1 MKICHVTSAHKSNDI
16 RIFKKECV
24 SLAKEEENEVYLVAA
39 GDSYDK
45 NGVHVIGVGERKG
58 NRLNRFFSFSRKI
71 YNAAIRIDADIYH
84 LHDPE
89 LLVYVKKFKHSG
101 KKVIFDSHEYYR
113 EQILYKDYIPKLF
126 RIFISKLYSAYENKI
141 CKWLDA
147 VIFPCPIEGKHPFE
161 GKVKLYEFINNT
173 PIIDEKL
180 NYSVENKD
188 YNSVCCAGS
197 LTENRGIDILI
208 DACYKSNTKLILAGE
223 ITPEEF
229 KTRIMEKETF
239 SCVDYRGVCSSDE
252 VIKIYQEAFIGAS
265 NILDVGQYSKAENL
279 PTKVYE
285 YMMMGMPFF
294 ISDFPYFR
302 EIINRYK
309 CGLLVD
315 PYNIDDIARKIEYL
329 KNNPTEAIKMGK
341 IGKEIVRERFNW
353 QNEEVKLFEL
363 YNQLYN
369 EVE

>member
-16 RIFKKECV
+16 RIFEKECV
-24 SLAKEEENEVYLVAA
+24 SLAKEKDNEVYLVAA
-39 GDSYDK
+39 GDSYDEK
-45 NGVHVIGVGERKG
+45 GVHVIGVGERKG

-71 YNAAIRIDADIYH
+71 YDAAIKIDADIYH

-89 LLVYVKKFKHSG
+89 LLVYVKKLKHMG

-113 EQILYKDYIPKLF
+113 EQILHKDYIPKLF
-126 RIFISKLYSAYENKI
+126 RTFIANLYSAYENKI

-161 GKVKLYEFINNT
+161 GKVKHYEFINNT
-173 PIIDEKL
+173 PIIDEKI
-180 NYSVENKD
+180 NFSDEHKD

-197 LTENRGIDILI
+197 LTENRGIEVLI

-229 KTRIMEKETF
+229 KTRVMKKETF
-239 SCVDYRGVCSSDE
+239 SCVDYRGICASDE
-252 VIKIYQEAFIGAS
+252 VIRIYQEAFIGAS

-285 YMMMGMPFF
+285 YMMMAMPFF
-294 ISDFPYFR
+294 ISDFPYYR
-302 EIINRYK
+302 KIINQYK
-309 CGLLVD
+309 CGILVEPD
-315 PYNIDDIARKIEYL
+315 NVDSIANAINFFKKNPQIAIE
-329 KNNPTEAIKMGK
+329 MGK
-341 IGKEIVRERFNW
+341 IGNELIKTRFSW
-353 QNEEVKLFEL
+353 HNEEIKLFKL
-363 YNQLYN
+363 YD
-369 EVE
+369 EI